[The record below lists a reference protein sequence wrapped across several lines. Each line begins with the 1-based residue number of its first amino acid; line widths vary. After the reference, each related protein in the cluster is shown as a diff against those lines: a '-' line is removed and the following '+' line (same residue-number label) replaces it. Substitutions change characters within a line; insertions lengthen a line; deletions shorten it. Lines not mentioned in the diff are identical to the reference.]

1 MKTSFLGAPSQDWPR
16 QTDRLRRMLTSSLF
30 LEVLLAAFLKK
41 RMATLV
47 NGPWSTLNLIL
58 LIHALFLR
66 TILKYIPTGFSGIQ
80 THDLCLVT
88 GTPSLPKSAVF
99 KTFVFKWFTDWVC
112 FMTAN
117 RWKLIGCYQQ
127 TFSRL
132 FKENAVCNW
141 LLYQP
146 LEKDSVLIL
155 LTLILENFF
164 L

>member
-1 MKTSFLGAPSQDWPR
+1 MKNAKSDFADTCTCPQ
-16 QTDRLRRMLTSSLF
+16 
-30 LEVLLAAFLKK
+30 
-41 RMATLV
+41 
-47 NGPWSTLNLIL
+47 I
-58 LIHALFLR
+58 
-66 TILKYIPTGFSGIQ
+66 ILKFTLSGFSGIQ
-80 THDLCLVT
+80 THDLFSSHCMILLVHQRAQFSRRLFSND
-88 GTPSLPKSAVF
+88 SL
-99 KTFVFKWFTDWVC
+99 TVC

-155 LTLILENFF
+155 LTLVLKNFF